1 MPSAPILRP
10 QPVDA
15 LEVLV
20 LVDNVTDALS
30 TVGPGVANETA
41 ALLAAG
47 MTEMSGEAKCCAHHG
62 LSLVLAVHAGGRT
75 RVMLFDAG
83 PEAYT
88 VTRNGARLGVPFG
101 DIEAV
106 ALSHGHWD
114 HGGGLVEAVRLAHAA
129 NGGKRVPVH
138 LNEGQLVRRA
148 NTLPGG
154 GYLPYRD
161 VPKPAE
167 LEAAGGEV
175 VVSPEARLLVDG
187 LFFLSGEI
195 PRVTSYE
202 QGYPGHLKRSPDGQ
216 SWEPDPWLLDERY
229 LAVDVK
235 GKGVVVFSM
244 CSHAGVVNVL
254 TAARETFAGT
264 PLHAVIGGFHLAG
277 PTVEKAI
284 PQTILGLMGF
294 GLARIIPAHCT
305 GWRAFTALA
314 RECDE
319 SVLMPSAVGRKFT
332 FRGAA

>member
-1 MPSAPILRP
+1 MPAPATAIARDLR
-10 QPVDA
+10 PVDA

-30 TVGPGVANETA
+30 TVGPGAVNETA
-41 ALLAAG
+41 TLIQAG

-62 LSLVLAVHAGGRT
+62 LSLVLAART
-75 RVMLFDAG
+75 GDATRFMLFDAG

-88 VTRNGARLGVPFG
+88 VTRNGARLGVPFAS
-101 DIEAV
+101 IEAV

-114 HGGGLVEAVRLAHAA
+114 HGGGLVEAVRLIHEA
-129 NGGKRVPVH
+129 NGGQRIPVH
-138 LNEGQLVRRA
+138 LNEGQLVHRA
-148 NTLPGG
+148 NTLPDG

-161 VPKPAE
+161 VPGPDALAKADAVP
-167 LEAAGGEV
+167 

-187 LFFLSGEI
+187 HYYLSGEI
-195 PRVTSYE
+195 PRVTPYE
-202 QGYPGHLKRSPDGQ
+202 QGYPGHMKRSADGTA
-216 SWEPDPWLLDERY
+216 WEPDPWILDERY
-229 LAVDVK
+229 LAVNVR

-244 CSHAGVVNVL
+244 CSHAGIVNVL

-284 PQTILGLMGF
+284 PETIKGLMGF

-319 SVLMPSAVGRKFT
+319 SVLMPSAVGRKFL
-332 FRGAA
+332 F

>member
-1 MPSAPILRP
+1 MPASNPATNLRP
-10 QPVDA
+10 VDS

-30 TVGPGVANETA
+30 TVGPGAVNETA
-41 ALLAAG
+41 SLLKAG

-62 LSLVLAVHAGGRT
+62 LSLVLAVRAGGESRF
-75 RVMLFDAG
+75 MLFDAG

-101 DIEAV
+101 RLDAV

-114 HGGGLVEAVRLAHAA
+114 HGGGLVEAVRLIHEA
-129 NGGKRVPVH
+129 NGGRRVPVH

-148 NTLPGG
+148 NTLPDG
-154 GYLPYRD
+154 GYLPYKD

-167 LEAAGGEV
+167 LEQAGAMV
-175 VVSPEARLLVDG
+175 TVSPDARLLVDG
-187 LFFLSGEI
+187 LFYLSGEI
-195 PRVTSYE
+195 PRVTPYE
-202 QGYPGHLKRSPDGQ
+202 QGYPGHMKRSPDGQ
-216 SWEPDPWLLDERY
+216 SWEPDPWILDERY
-229 LAVDVK
+229 LAVNVK

-254 TAARETFAGT
+254 TEARAAFAGA
-264 PLHAVIGGFHLAG
+264 PLHALVGGFHLAG

-284 PQTILGLMGF
+284 PETIRGLRGF

-305 GWRAFTALA
+305 GWRAFTALS
-314 RECDE
+314 RVCDE
-319 SVLMPSAVGRKFT
+319 SVLMPSAVGRT
-332 FRGAA
+332 FVF

>member
-1 MPSAPILRP
+1 MPLSHPAADLR
-10 QPVDA
+10 PVDA

-30 TVGPGVANETA
+30 TVGPGAVNETA
-41 ALLAAG
+41 QLLAAG

-62 LSLVLAVHAGGRT
+62 LSLVLAARVGEDT
-75 RVMLFDAG
+75 RFMLFDAG

-101 DIEAV
+101 RIEAV

-114 HGGGLVEAVRLAHAA
+114 HGGGLVEAVRSIHAA
-129 NGGKRVPVH
+129 NGGRRVPVH

-154 GYLPYRD
+154 GYLPFKD
-161 VPKPAE
+161 VPKPEE
-167 LEAAGGEV
+167 LAQAGADV
-175 VVSPEARLLVDG
+175 VVAPEARLLVDG
-187 LFFLSGEI
+187 HFYLSGEV
-195 PRVTSYE
+195 PRVTPYE
-202 QGYPGHLKRSPDGQ
+202 LGFPGHMKRSADGQ
-216 SWEPDPWLLDERY
+216 SWEPDPWLMDERY
-229 LAVDVK
+229 LAVNVR
-235 GKGVVVFSM
+235 GKGIVVFSM

-254 TAARETFAGT
+254 TDARNAFAGT
-264 PLHAVIGGFHLAG
+264 NLHAVIGGFHLAG

-284 PQTILGLMGF
+284 PETIMGLMGF

-314 RECDE
+314 RACDE
-319 SVLMPSAVGRKFT
+319 SVLMPSAVGRKFV
-332 FRGAA
+332 F

>member
-1 MPSAPILRP
+1 MAHTLAQSL

-15 LEVLV
+15 LEALV

-30 TVGPGVANETA
+30 TVGPGVVNETA

-62 LSLVLAVHAGGRT
+62 LSLVLAVRAGGKT

-88 VTRNGARLGVPFG
+88 VTRNGSRLGVPFA

-114 HGGGLVEAVRLAHAA
+114 HGGGLVEAVRLIHEA
-129 NGGKRVPVH
+129 NGGRSVPVH
-138 LNEGQLVRRA
+138 INEGQLVRRA

-161 VPKPAE
+161 VPKPDE
-167 LEAAGGEV
+167 LTEAGADMT
-175 VVSPEARLLVDG
+175 VSPEPRLLVDG

-195 PRVTSYE
+195 ARVTPYE
-202 QGYPGHLKRSPDGQ
+202 QGYPGHMKRSPDDA

-229 LAVDVK
+229 LAVNVK

-244 CSHAGVVNVL
+244 CSHAGIVNVL

-264 PLHAVIGGFHLAG
+264 PLHAVMGGFHLAG
-277 PTVEKAI
+277 ATVEKAI
-284 PQTILGLMGF
+284 PETIRGLMGF
-294 GLARIIPAHCT
+294 GLSRIIPAHCT
-305 GWRAFTALA
+305 GWRAFNALA
-314 RECDE
+314 REFDE
-319 SVLMPSAVGRKFT
+319 GTLMPSAVGRKFV
-332 FRGAA
+332 F